1 MSITFPNTAFVVTVI
16 PDRVATRIW
25 NDIFKTLQKLEMLY
39 FHGNVFWCLGSG
51 EGQFQICSPSNPRQ
65 FTVSAVAPLV
75 MIRVENLS
83 GCTGVENEFF
93 LLTFRAMLLLWHH
106 SVTSASVFLSVHS
119 SSLLIGQINV
129 MCCWILWASYSTLL
143 KFLSVLIWSFKS
155 WVCVY
160 FSFVDA
166 TTKQCYTLIGKMF
179 KSIFCNC

>member
-1 MSITFPNTAFVVTVI
+1 MIF
-16 PDRVATRIW
+16 
-25 NDIFKTLQKLEMLY
+25 FKTLQKL
-39 FHGNVFWCLGSG
+39 HGGAVFPWKCLWCLGSG
-51 EGQFQICSPSNPRQ
+51 EGQFQICSPRNPRQ

-106 SVTSASVFLSVHS
+106 FVTSASIFLSVHL

-129 MCCWILWASYSTLL
+129 MFCWILRASYSTLL
-143 KFLSVLIWSFKS
+143 KFLSELIWSFKS
-155 WVCVY
+155 WVLVCMCVCFSFQVLY

-166 TTKQCYTLIGKMF
+166 TTKQC
-179 KSIFCNC
+179 